1 MYSQRE
7 EEKFILEYFGDEGT
21 FLDIGAYHPETFSN
35 TRALFDRGWS
45 GICVEPSPNCYPTLK
60 EFYKDTNV
68 EVYNC
73 AGGNET
79 GVIEFYDSNG
89 DALSSTDTD
98 HVKLWEKNY
107 GSVFSKIKVE
117 CFTLNDLIEKS
128 IHKNFDF
135 VSIDVENDRLGIDIL
150 KQLDLEKVDMICLEC
165 GYQHREEVKLY
176 TDWHEVYS
184 NAENILMIK

>member
-1 MYSQRE
+1 M
-7 EEKFILEYFGDEGT
+7 F
-21 FLDIGAYHPETFSN
+21 YH
-35 TRALFDRGWS
+35 
-45 GICVEPSPNCYPTLK
+45 IK
-60 EFYKDTNV
+60 EFYKDSDV

-73 AGGNET
+73 AIGNKT
-79 GVIEFYDSNG
+79 GMIEFYDSNG
-89 DALSSTDTD
+89 DALSSTDKD

-117 CFTLNDLIEKS
+117 CFTLNDLIKKS
-128 IHKNFDF
+128 KHKNFDF

-150 KQLDLEKVDMICLEC
+150 KQLDLVKVDMICLEC

>member
-1 MYSQRE
+1 MYSQRL
-7 EEKFILEYFGDEGT
+7 EEKYILDYFGNEGT

-60 EFYKDTNV
+60 EFYKDSNV

-73 AGGNET
+73 AVGNET

-107 GSVFSKIKVE
+107 GSVFSKITVE
-117 CFTLNDLIEKS
+117 CLTLNDLIKKS
-128 IHKNFDF
+128 KHKNFDF

-150 KQLDLEKVDMICLEC
+150 KQLDLNKVDMICLEC
-165 GYQHREEVKLY
+165 GYQYREEVKLY

>member
-7 EEKFILEYFGDEGT
+7 EEKFILEYFGNEGT

-45 GICVEPSPNCYPTLK
+45 GVCVEPSPNCYPTLRD
-60 EFYKDTNV
+60 FYNGTDV

-73 AGGNET
+73 AIGNGT
-79 GVIEFYDSNG
+79 GVIEFFDSNG
-89 DALSSTDTD
+89 DALSSTDKD

-107 GSVFSKIKVE
+107 GSIFSKITVQ
-117 CFTLNDLIEKS
+117 CFTLSDLIDRSFYKD
-128 IHKNFDF
+128 FDF

-150 KQLDLEKVDMICLEC
+150 KQLDLERVKMICLEC
-165 GYQHREEVKLY
+165 SYQHREEVKQI
-176 TDWHEVYS
+176 TGWNEIYS